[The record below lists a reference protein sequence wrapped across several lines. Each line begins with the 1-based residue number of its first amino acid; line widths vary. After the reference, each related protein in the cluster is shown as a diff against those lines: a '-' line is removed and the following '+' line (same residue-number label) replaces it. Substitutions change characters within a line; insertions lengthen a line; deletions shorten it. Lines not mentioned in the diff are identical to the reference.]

1 MASISP
7 FNILLNRLSNN
18 MSTMNLQSLVDVC
31 GEEFISEPERERI
44 LKDPEYGRREVFKIL
59 RRRNAI
65 GDAPRKMAFLLR
77 IIKEL
82 RPKRPDL
89 VNMVKTYIED
99 HYEEPPEILND
110 FEFSSDDYVIIPRPS
125 STIPEVDC
133 CGKDCCNVRC
143 GCCSCNCGCNPCCS
157 TFCCVM
163 LVALLLV
170 FTAFVIV
177 LFWYILPFSSR
188 PLNENDNFKVV
199 GRVMLCF
206 LLFVAF
212 CFIVFGVYIKRRK
225 TELSYLE
232 LQGDISPDYGSLN
245 SSSDSIRPTCPV
257 YVKKIERGN
266 GRRCSCSSGH
276 ITASSSY
283 DSLNS
288 ARGNRPI
295 PEAAVVTDGYRK
307 RDVDFPREMELAQED
322 ETTIC

>member
-1 MASISP
+1 MASIRP
-7 FNILLNRLSNN
+7 FNILLNRLSNE

-44 LKDPEYGRREVFKIL
+44 LKDPEYGRWEVFKIL
-59 RRRNAI
+59 RRRNVI

-82 RPKRPDL
+82 RPKRRDL
-89 VNMVKTYIED
+89 VDMVKTYIED
-99 HYEEPPEILND
+99 HYQEPPEILNG

-125 STIPEVDC
+125 PEGDC
-133 CGKDCCNVRC
+133 FGKDCCNVRC

-157 TFCCVM
+157 AFFCVVM
-163 LVALLLV
+163 VALLLV
-170 FTAFVIV
+170 FMAVVIV
-177 LFWYILPFSSR
+177 LFWYILPFSSN
-188 PLNENDNFKVV
+188 LLINNDNLKVV
-199 GRVMLCF
+199 GQVMLCF
-206 LLFVAF
+206 LLFFAI
-212 CFIVFGVYIKRRK
+212 CFIVFGVYIKKRK

-232 LQGDISPDYGSLN
+232 LQSDISTDYGSLN
-245 SSSDSIRPTCPV
+245 SSSDSTRPTCPV

-276 ITASSSY
+276 IATSSSY

-295 PEAAVVTDGYRK
+295 PEAAVVTDGYRQ
-307 RDVDFPREMELAQED
+307 RDNDFPREMEPAQDD

>member
-1 MASISP
+1 MASIRP
-7 FNILLNRLSNN
+7 FNILLNRLSNE

-44 LKDPEYGRREVFKIL
+44 LKDPEYGRWEVFKIL
-59 RRRNAI
+59 RRRNVI

-82 RPKRPDL
+82 RPKRRDL
-89 VNMVKTYIED
+89 VDMVKTYIED
-99 HYEEPPEILND
+99 HYQEPPEILNG

-125 STIPEVDC
+125 PEGDC
-133 CGKDCCNVRC
+133 FGKDCCNVRC

-157 TFCCVM
+157 AFFCVVM
-163 LVALLLV
+163 VALLLV
-170 FTAFVIV
+170 FMAVVIV
-177 LFWYILPFSSR
+177 LFWYILPFSSN
-188 PLNENDNFKVV
+188 LLINNDNLKVF
-199 GRVMLCF
+199 GQVMLCF
-206 LLFVAF
+206 LLFFAI
-212 CFIVFGVYIKRRK
+212 CFIVFGVYIKKRK

-232 LQGDISPDYGSLN
+232 LQSDISTDYGSLN
-245 SSSDSIRPTCPV
+245 SSSDSTRPTCPV

-276 ITASSSY
+276 IATSSSY

-295 PEAAVVTDGYRK
+295 PEAAVVTDGYRQ
-307 RDVDFPREMELAQED
+307 RDNDFPREMEPAQDD